1 MGLGA
6 RRCFVCSSGQI
17 LHMSYCADGG
27 EVVTNETVEKVAA
40 TISMELDQQ
49 PTDVL
54 IKSGV
59 AAALDVPE
67 PNVHGLQWILGRR
80 LLPVFLGSEGRR
92 LDTKYTVSFEVIVP
106 TNSSVNAIV
115 LRAGRLMLDGT
126 AENQALKDSL
136 LDNGIAVGMVHQ
148 VVAPRSFNQ
157 VVARS
162 ASGLVA
168 MPTTTPDV
176 PQTNDGEDSR
186 NIVGPVIIGIVGSFL
201 ALFVVGLLC
210 YCACSD
216 RRRKSEL

>member
-115 LRAGRLMLDGT
+115 LKAGRLTLNGT

-136 LDNGIAVGMVHQ
+136 LDNGIAVG
-148 VVAPRSFNQ
+148 VVYQ

-168 MPTTTPDV
+168 MPTTTPDA